1 MSSTFPG
8 EEAFSAPETAAL
20 KMAIE
25 QTQNVTAFFSIHSYG
40 QYIDLPYDF
49 TEEMVSFVYIFY
61 LL

>member
-1 MSSTFPG
+1 MSFTFPG

-25 QTQNVTAFFSIHSYG
+25 QTQNVTAFFSIHSYS
-40 QYIDLPYDF
+40 QWILLPYDY